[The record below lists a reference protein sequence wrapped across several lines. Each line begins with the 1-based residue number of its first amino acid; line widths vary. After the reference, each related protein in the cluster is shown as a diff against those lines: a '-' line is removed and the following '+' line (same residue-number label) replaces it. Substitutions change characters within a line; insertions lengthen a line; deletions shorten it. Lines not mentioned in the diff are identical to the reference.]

1 MDEVQ
6 NIKRSV
12 LLKGETKYII
22 HREYIFTAVVVEGG
36 VSPVRLCKRYNCQSE
51 GAANSNGMF
60 PREWGC
66 MAFSDPGK
74 HRHTRTIA

>member
-1 MDEVQ
+1 M
-6 NIKRSV
+6 
-12 LLKGETKYII
+12 
-22 HREYIFTAVVVEGG
+22 EYIFTAAGVIGE
-36 VSPVRLCKRYNCQSE
+36 VSPAQLYKRYNCQSG

-74 HRHTRTIA
+74 QTHTLLSCRSRSDNKCSQVIGPKDLTLGFL